1 MAVNWTM
8 GVLEEGVALGKKSDL
23 VTLTPIGRI
32 LEERNGMHKVLVLR
46 VVVAQILIWLI

>member
-1 MAVNWTM
+1 MNWTM

-23 VTLTPIGRI
+23 MTLTPIGRI
-32 LEERNGMHKVLVLR
+32 LEERNGMHKLVLR